1 MNKIIDFD
9 INEEPIQINN
19 VSQIEELCRHNNL
32 LNIEDI
38 HILLKYVSYSVR
50 KKIADYEGKSM
61 SEYSY
66 SNKCDLAQSIIC
78 YYLQNLGIKVNPV
91 NINEVISGV
100 CGHSFVIAYFNIDEE
115 EKKFLLDPTYLQFFS
130 KENCDNHKYVII
142 NNSICVTPD
151 PGFFVVADNNESVI
165 LALLQDGYVELT
177 EEVAKVYGDSFFQT
191 KQGTMISQ
199 INNNRASG
207 LNYIKWFTHYT
218 SYLSKSIEEL
228 REMDLLIDSSAN
240 EKKTRLA

>member
-9 INEEPIQINN
+9 INEEPMQSND
-19 VSQIEELCRHNNL
+19 VSQIEELCKCNNIL
-32 LNIEDI
+32 KIEDI

-66 SNKCDLAQSIIC
+66 SNKCDLAQSMIY
-78 YYLQNLGIKVNPV
+78 YYLQNLGIRVNPI
-91 NINEVISGV
+91 NTNEVISGV
-100 CGHSFVIAYFNIDEE
+100 CGHSFVIAYFNTGEG

-130 KENCDNHKYVII
+130 KENCDIHKFVII
-142 NNSICVTPD
+142 NNSICLTPD
-151 PGFFVVADNNESVI
+151 PGFFVVVDNNESVI
-165 LALLQDGYVELT
+165 LPLLQNGYVELT

-191 KQGTMISQ
+191 KQGTISSQ

-218 SYLSKSIEEL
+218 SSLSKSIEEL
-228 REMDLLIDSSAN
+228 REMDLLIESSTT
-240 EKKTRLA
+240 EKTL